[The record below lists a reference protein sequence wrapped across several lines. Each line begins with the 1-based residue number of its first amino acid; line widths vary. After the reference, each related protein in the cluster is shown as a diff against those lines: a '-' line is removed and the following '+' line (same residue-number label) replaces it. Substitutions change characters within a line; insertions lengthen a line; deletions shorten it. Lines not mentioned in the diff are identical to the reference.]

1 MRVKINHMK
10 MQTIQRVNKMQT
22 IDVDFEPYPLRVT
35 FSENGIY
42 SCKIV
47 KSIEYSTLNKLTTSE
62 KNVLDGLYSWIESYQ
77 SGTFDCELPILDFSE
92 TPNFREN
99 VYSELIQ
106 VKAGQRVTYGQLAN
120 QVGSPKAA
128 RAIGTAMAKNR
139 HVPIIPCH
147 RVIRSDGSL
156 GNYSGYGGVTTKAH
170 LLDHEMLHA
179 STEVSEVPS
188 T

>member
-1 MRVKINHMK
+1 MKI
-10 MQTIQRVNKMQT
+10 
-22 IDVDFEPYPLRVT
+22 IDVDFNPYPLRVK

-47 KSIEYSTLNKLTTSE
+47 KSIEYSIVNELTISE
-62 KNVLDGLYSWIESYQ
+62 QNVLDGLYSWIESYQ
-77 SGTFDCELPILDFSE
+77 LGTFECEIPILDFSE
-92 TPNFREN
+92 TPNFRGN
-99 VYSELIQ
+99 VYSKLIQ
-106 VKAGQRVTYGQLAN
+106 VKAGQRVTYGQLAS

-128 RAIGTAMAKNR
+128 RAIGTAMARNR

-156 GNYSGYGGVTTKAH
+156 GNYSGYGGVKTKAH
-170 LLDHEMLHA
+170 LLNHEKRHA
-179 STEVSEVPS
+179 STEVSEVAS